1 MTACAFHE
9 CRNGSRQTRS
19 ERGTEFALRCHTDS
33 RSPARDRGL
42 SWLMFAALL
51 AALLAFHAPGARAGQ
66 TCTEKEL
73 PPADVRAGLTLAL
86 DLAHELDGDGAQV
99 AIVARVG
106 QDLSRYGL
114 RYSHLG
120 IARRDPASGT
130 WMMVE
135 ELNRCGTAHSTLYA
149 DGFGNFFLDD
159 MFAYEAKVVIPSAAV
174 QRQLDAALASGT
186 AMRLHEPRYNEIA
199 YPWRTRYQNCNQWV
213 LETLAAALDPQAV
226 ASRATAQ
233 AWLRA
238 AGYRPSTLHVAP
250 FEQLGAQLFA
260 TNIAFDDH
268 PQDRVL
274 AGDIDVVTAE
284 SVIDFVTRIDAGAT
298 VRVLSVSR

>member
-1 MTACAFHE
+1 MIACADHE
-9 CRNGSRQTRS
+9 YRNASHSMRS
-19 ERGTEFALRCHTDS
+19 ERGPALALRCHGD
-33 RSPARDRGL
+33 RRPPKAERGL
-42 SWLMFAALL
+42 LWLMFAAFL
-51 AALLAFHAPGARAGQ
+51 AAMLAFHAPGARAGQ

-73 PPADVRAGLTLAL
+73 PPADVRAALTLAL
-86 DLAHELDGDGAQV
+86 DLAHELDGDGAEV

-120 IARRDPASGT
+120 IAWRDPASGT
-130 WMMVE
+130 WTMVE
-135 ELNRCGTAHSTLYA
+135 ELNQCGTAHSTLYA

-174 QRQLDAALASGT
+174 QRQLAAALASGT
-186 AMRLHEPRYNEIA
+186 AIRLHEPRYNEIA
-199 YPWRTRYQNCNQWV
+199 YPWSTRYQNCNQWV
-213 LETLAAALDPQAV
+213 LEVIAAARDTQGV

-233 AWLRA
+233 AWLRT
-238 AGYRPSTLHVAP
+238 AGYQPSTLHVTP
-250 FEQLGAQLFA
+250 FEQLGAQVFA

-298 VRVLSVSR
+298 VRVLSVPR